1 MWGRALGTVALALAL
16 DAIASGVVAQ
26 RVVAQPPSQPGTQP
40 TRVAVDWSAVR
51 DQDIERCGLSRLRA
65 GTIERLIA
73 DGHAVV
79 EATDASGVRVA
90 VRSANDGLAVR
101 VEGAGAVRHEELH
114 AGTPCDPTFA
124 LDVVSRIA
132 ELVSEVAALAA
143 PSGSGAEPAGAAH
156 ADPTLLADT
165 AKQPERAS
173 WQAALDLTARLN
185 TAPDYQLGSGI
196 SVRARLGDGWE
207 SGLRAELTAHAA
219 HDVTVLEAFFGLT
232 AALQPDLP
240 GVGPYLELGPVL
252 HVGNSDERSV
262 TRVDGALAAGA
273 QVCLG
278 HFLGQLL
285 VYGRLHSLEHRV
297 GRKTAFETGHLGV
310 LLRLGA
316 QLSDS

>member
-1 MWGRALGTVALALAL
+1 MWGRALGTMALALAL
-16 DAIASGVVAQ
+16 DAGAMHVE
-26 RVVAQPPSQPGTQP
+26 AQPADRSRTATQP

-65 GTIERLIA
+65 GTIERLVA

-90 VRSANDGLAVR
+90 VRSASDGLTVH

-143 PSGSGAEPAGAAH
+143 SHASSEAEPAV
-156 ADPTLLADT
+156 ADAEPTLATDI
-165 AKQPERAS
+165 ASQSERAS
-173 WQAALDLTARLN
+173 WQGALDLTARLN
-185 TAPDYQLGSGI
+185 TAPDYQLGGGV

-219 HDVTVLEAFFGLT
+219 HGVTVLEAFFGLT

-240 GVGPYLELGPVL
+240 GVGPYLELGPLL
-252 HVGNSDERSV
+252 HVADSDVRSV

-273 QVCLG
+273 QLCIG

-297 GRKTAFETGHLGV
+297 GRKTAFETGYLGV